1 MLTYLKRKG
10 VEVVL
15 AMLPLII
22 VIVVL
27 QFALVGMPVAL
38 FLQFLAGALM
48 AMVGIALFLVGI
60 EAGLLP
66 IGEAIGSHLPGS
78 RSLPFVLAVAF
89 LMGVTATIAEP
100 DVIVLT
106 GQVDS
111 VSGGAISG
119 ATLVFVIGIGI
130 GFFVAMAILRIVLG
144 FRMVYLLTASYLLI
158 IILSLFTPAKYVPV
172 AFDAGGVTT
181 GPMTVPI
188 ILALGSGFSSVLAR
202 RSAIS
207 DGFGLIGLASVGP
220 IVAVMIVGMVT
231 G

>member
-48 AMVGIALFLVGI
+48 AMVGMALFLVGI

-111 VSGGAISG
+111 VSGGTIPGAI
-119 ATLVFVIGIGI
+119 LVFVIAIGL